1 MPVPASRKKRVS
13 HSGDILW
20 GFKRYCLELI
30 GLGGFRPEDGN
41 AVSRENRRYLCRN
54 TIDKSM
60 TNFASWGDAPVSYI
74 PRCSVTLIY

>member
-41 AVSRENRRYLCRN
+41 AVSRENRRYLCREHN
-54 TIDKSM
+54 
-60 TNFASWGDAPVSYI
+60 
-74 PRCSVTLIY
+74 